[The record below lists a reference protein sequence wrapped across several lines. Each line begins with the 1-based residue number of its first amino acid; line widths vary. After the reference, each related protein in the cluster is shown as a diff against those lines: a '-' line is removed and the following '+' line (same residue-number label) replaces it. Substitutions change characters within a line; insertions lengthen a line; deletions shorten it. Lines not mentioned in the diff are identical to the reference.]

1 MVIEEPIL
9 SIRLKPTGATGAER
23 KTTVNLKQFSFAA
36 NGGSNTARLA
46 EIWLTQDQGD
56 SILTTPSWISPSD
69 ESAVEYDIS
78 SNAID
83 TSNSIP
89 IQNIAFE
96 ARAELFSSA
105 LESAVSLNENT
116 NTVGATGVSDIISL
130 VINNT
135 NGSVDIL
142 GALSWEEIF

>member
-1 MVIEEPIL
+1 M
-9 SIRLKPTGATGAER
+9 
-23 KTTVNLKQFSFAA
+23 
-36 NGGSNTARLA
+36 
-46 EIWLTQDQGD
+46 TQDQGD

-78 SNAID
+78 STAID